1 MKRSWNL
8 FVWAGFGITVLAI
21 LSYFLFFY
29 RYPVTRD
36 VPWVTYLLFAA
47 AVGLLISGVKRAFD
61 QPQRYRGK
69 ISGPVLST
77 VSITLIGLFCYMVLV
92 LTKELPSAAGALH
105 AGQQAPD
112 FTLADASGKS
122 VALADILKKNRA
134 AVLIF
139 YRGYW

>member
-1 MKRSWNL
+1 MKRSWNS

-29 RYPVTRD
+29 RFPMTRD
-36 VPWVTYLLFAA
+36 IPWVTYLLFAP
-47 AVGLLISGVKRAFD
+47 AVVLLVAGVKRAFE

-69 ISGPVLST
+69 VSGPILST

-92 LTKELPSAAGALH
+92 LTKELPAASAALH
-105 AGQQAPD
+105 VGERAPD
-112 FTLADASGKS
+112 FTLADATGKP
-122 VALADILKKNRA
+122 VALADILKNNRA
-134 AVLIF
+134 ALLIF